1 MPRPLLIILNT
12 FIVDLIYFYAYFP
25 YGSVRRNIRKPT
37 FKMTGSV
44 IQRASRTPAFVGPT
58 LAAAGGDNFL
68 RLIAASESRVA
79 EVEDSGAGFAGVVT
93 VGSGALHWQD
103 VKYDVMA

>member
-1 MPRPLLIILNT
+1 M
-12 FIVDLIYFYAYFP
+12 
-25 YGSVRRNIRKPT
+25 RKPT
-37 FKMTGSV
+37 FQMTMFV
-44 IQRASRTPAFVGPT
+44 IQRASRTLAFVGPT

-68 RLIAASESRVA
+68 RLIAASESHVAVA

-93 VGSGALHWQD
+93 VCSGALQWQD